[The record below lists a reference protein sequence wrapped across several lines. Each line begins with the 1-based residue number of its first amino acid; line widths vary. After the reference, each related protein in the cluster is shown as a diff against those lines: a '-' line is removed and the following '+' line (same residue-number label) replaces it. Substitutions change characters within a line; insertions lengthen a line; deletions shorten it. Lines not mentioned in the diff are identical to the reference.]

1 MKWTAS
7 RRILIFDLLLYMLFI
22 VGMTAVILYST
33 KPLKE
38 EESTL
43 QIEEEN
49 LITMVLENYS
59 GELERWGW
67 GKLMS
72 NEATSATLQ
81 PHPVV
86 SPNTAWD
93 PKYHDGLTN
102 EAGRPLLL
110 PFFGFLALFYTT
122 VFLFFIFIVRELLE
136 LIAEGPKRY
145 FSFFENI
152 FEVFVICLT
161 VLCFI
166 FKDDYSENV
175 YFYQLLQVATVF
187 FGWLGLTLQLAR
199 FPAVGMYIQ
208 LSIMVF
214 RQLVLSLM
222 VFMTI
227 LLAFSF
233 SFHLSLRK
241 HHVYDNAL
249 TSFLKTITMMVGEFN
264 FDYDFTFE
272 SVRDV
277 GGSNGVV
284 QALLMLF
291 ILMVTITIANLIIA
305 IVIENISKMFDQAEV
320 RESEDFGLKKS
331 KFPFG
336 LLAGAPVE
344 QDGGADHDS
353 GQREAH
359 LAQVPPLPEEDL
371 RQESLGEP
379 SDPATS
385 DLFLPIGHSWS
396 TSTSLC
402 EDY

>member
-22 VGMTAVILYST
+22 IGMTAVILYST
-33 KPLKE
+33 TPLKE
-38 EESTL
+38 AESQL
-43 QIEEEN
+43 QMEEEN
-49 LITMVLENYS
+49 LITMVLEKYT
-59 GELERWGW
+59 GELERRGW
-67 GKLMS
+67 GKVS
-72 NEATSATLQ
+72 DEAATLQ
-81 PHPVV
+81 THPLIAANTGWD
-86 SPNTAWD
+86 PKANTAWD
-93 PKYHDGLTN
+93 PKYQDGLTN

-110 PFFGFLALFYTT
+110 PIFGFLALFYTT

-161 VLCFI
+161 ILCFI
-166 FKDDYSENV
+166 FLDDYSENV

-320 RESEDFGLKKS
+320 RGSEDFLIKKCP
-331 KFPFG
+331 KVYPT
-336 LLAGAPVE
+336 LVAGAPAE
-344 QDGGADHDS
+344 QDCGADHD
-353 GQREAH
+353 GEQREAH
-359 LAQVPPLPEEDL
+359 LAEVHPLPQEDL
-371 RQESLGEP
+371 CQESLG
-379 SDPATS
+379 DTR
-385 DLFLPIGHSWS
+385 S
-396 TSTSLC
+396 TSTSMC

>member
-1 MKWTAS
+1 MIFVISRNFTREKSLLQDPVVEAVLLMKWTAS

-38 EESTL
+38 EEGVL
-43 QIEEEN
+43 QVEEEN
-49 LITMVLENYS
+49 LISMVLEKYTSELQRRGWAKVGNGETASTS
-59 GELERWGW
+59 GQLP
-67 GKLMS
+67 
-72 NEATSATLQ
+72 Q
-81 PHPVV
+81 PVV
-86 SPNTAWD
+86 AANTAWD
-93 PKYHDGLTN
+93 PKYQDGFNN

-152 FEVFVICLT
+152 FEVFVIFLT
-161 VLCFI
+161 ILCFI
-166 FKDDYSENV
+166 FLDDYSENV

-227 LLAFSF
+227 LFAFSF
-233 SFHLSLRK
+233 SFHLSLRR

-249 TSFLKTITMMVGEFN
+249 TSFLKTITMMVGGE
-264 FDYDFTFE
+264 
-272 SVRDV
+272 
-277 GGSNGVV
+277 
-284 QALLMLF
+284 
-291 ILMVTITIANLIIA
+291 
-305 IVIENISKMFDQAEV
+305 ENIIHF
-320 RESEDFGLKKS
+320 
-331 KFPFG
+331 
-336 LLAGAPVE
+336 
-344 QDGGADHDS
+344 
-353 GQREAH
+353 
-359 LAQVPPLPEEDL
+359 
-371 RQESLGEP
+371 
-379 SDPATS
+379 
-385 DLFLPIGHSWS
+385 
-396 TSTSLC
+396 
-402 EDY
+402 

>member
-22 VGMTAVILYST
+22 IGMTAVILYST

-38 EESTL
+38 EESRL

-49 LITMVLENYS
+49 LITMVLERYS
-59 GELERWGW
+59 VQLERRGW
-67 GKLMS
+67 GKVS
-72 NEATSATLQ
+72 KEANSATLQ
-81 PHPVV
+81 THPVIAPNRLH
-86 SPNTAWD
+86 PNTAWD
-93 PKYHDGLTN
+93 SKYEDGLTN

-110 PFFGFLALFYTT
+110 PLFGFRALFYPT

-161 VLCFI
+161 ILCFI
-166 FKDDYSENV
+166 FLDDYSENV

-272 SVRDV
+272 SVRGV

-320 RESEDFGLKKS
+320 RESEDFGLKKANS
-331 KFPFG
+331 H
-336 LLAGAPVE
+336 LVYAPC
-344 QDGGADHDS
+344 G
-353 GQREAH
+353 R
-359 LAQVPPLPEEDL
+359 
-371 RQESLGEP
+371 R
-379 SDPATS
+379 TS
-385 DLFLPIGHSWS
+385 
-396 TSTSLC
+396 
-402 EDY
+402 

>member
-1 MKWTAS
+1 MVLIFAISRNFTREKSLLQDPVVEAVLLMKWTAS

-38 EESTL
+38 EEGVL
-43 QIEEEN
+43 QVEEEN
-49 LITMVLENYS
+49 LISMVLEKYTSELQRRGWAKVGDGETASSS
-59 GELERWGW
+59 GQL
-67 GKLMS
+67 S
-72 NEATSATLQ
+72 Q
-81 PHPVV
+81 PVV
-86 SPNTAWD
+86 AANTAWD
-93 PKYHDGLTN
+93 PKYQDGFNN

-152 FEVFVICLT
+152 FEVFVIFLT
-161 VLCFI
+161 ILCFI
-166 FKDDYSENV
+166 FLDDYSENV

-227 LLAFSF
+227 LFAFSF
-233 SFHLSLRK
+233 SFHLSLRR

-249 TSFLKTITMMVGEFN
+249 TSFLKTITMMVGGE
-264 FDYDFTFE
+264 
-272 SVRDV
+272 
-277 GGSNGVV
+277 
-284 QALLMLF
+284 
-291 ILMVTITIANLIIA
+291 
-305 IVIENISKMFDQAEV
+305 ENIIH
-320 RESEDFGLKKS
+320 FGS
-331 KFPFG
+331 F
-336 LLAGAPVE
+336 
-344 QDGGADHDS
+344 
-353 GQREAH
+353 
-359 LAQVPPLPEEDL
+359 
-371 RQESLGEP
+371 
-379 SDPATS
+379 
-385 DLFLPIGHSWS
+385 
-396 TSTSLC
+396 
-402 EDY
+402 

>member
-22 VGMTAVILYST
+22 IGMTAVILYST

-38 EESTL
+38 EESPL
-43 QIEEEN
+43 QLEEEN
-49 LITMVLENYS
+49 LITMVLEKYTV
-59 GELERWGW
+59 ELGRRGW
-67 GKLMS
+67 GKVS
-72 NEATSATLQ
+72 DESTSASSLQ
-81 PHPVV
+81 TNPVV
-86 SPNTAWD
+86 AANTALEKISGNF
-93 PKYHDGLTN
+93 KYQDGLTN

-110 PFFGFLALFYTT
+110 PIFGFLALFYTT
-122 VFLFFIFIVRELLE
+122 VFLFFIFVVRELLE

-161 VLCFI
+161 ILCFI
-166 FKDDYSENV
+166 FLDDYSENV

-320 RESEDFGLKKS
+320 KEQNKKFQFEYGS
-331 KFPFG
+331 
-336 LLAGAPVE
+336 
-344 QDGGADHDS
+344 
-353 GQREAH
+353 
-359 LAQVPPLPEEDL
+359 L
-371 RQESLGEP
+371 RR
-379 SDPATS
+379 TS
-385 DLFLPIGHSWS
+385 
-396 TSTSLC
+396 
-402 EDY
+402 

>member
-22 VGMTAVILYST
+22 IGMTAVILYST

-38 EESTL
+38 EESPL

-49 LITMVLENYS
+49 LITMVLEKYTV
-59 GELERWGW
+59 ELGRRGW
-67 GKLMS
+67 GKVRDES
-72 NEATSATLQ
+72 TSASSLQ
-81 PHPVV
+81 TNPVV
-86 SPNTAWD
+86 AANTVDTTVFGPQANTAWD
-93 PKYHDGLTN
+93 PKYKDGLTN

-110 PFFGFLALFYTT
+110 PIFGFLALFYTT
-122 VFLFFIFIVRELLE
+122 VFLFFIFVVRELLE

-161 VLCFI
+161 ILCFI
-166 FKDDYSENV
+166 FLDDYSENV

-320 RESEDFGLKKS
+320 KEYNLDFGIKLKM
-331 KFPFG
+331 
-336 LLAGAPVE
+336 
-344 QDGGADHDS
+344 
-353 GQREAH
+353 
-359 LAQVPPLPEEDL
+359 
-371 RQESLGEP
+371 
-379 SDPATS
+379 
-385 DLFLPIGHSWS
+385 
-396 TSTSLC
+396 
-402 EDY
+402 

>member
-1 MKWTAS
+1 MVEAVLLMKWTAS

-22 VGMTAVILYST
+22 IGMTAVILYST
-33 KPLKE
+33 KPVKE
-38 EESTL
+38 KESSL

-49 LITMVLENYS
+49 LITMVLEKYTA
-59 GELERWGW
+59 ELERRGW
-67 GKLMS
+67 GKVGEESRSS
-72 NEATSATLQ
+72 NQKT
-81 PHPVV
+81 HPVIAA
-86 SPNTAWD
+86 NTAWD
-93 PKYHDGLTN
+93 PKYQDGLSN

-110 PFFGFLALFYTT
+110 PIFGFLALFYTT

-161 VLCFI
+161 ILCFI
-166 FKDDYSENV
+166 FLDDYSENV

-199 FPAVGMYIQ
+199 FPAVGMSIH

-272 SVRDV
+272 SVRGV

-320 RESEDFGLKKS
+320 S
-331 KFPFG
+331 KAEKRQFTFISPG
-336 LLAGAPVE
+336 TSAQ
-344 QDGGADHDS
+344 QDAGADHNC
-353 GQREAH
+353 GQCEAH
-359 LAQVPPLPEEDL
+359 LAQVPALPQEDL
-371 RQESLGEP
+371 CQESLG
-379 SDPATS
+379 
-385 DLFLPIGHSWS
+385 GHLNLLHVTFCLS
-396 TSTSLC
+396 
-402 EDY
+402 

>member
-43 QIEEEN
+43 QIEEKN

-59 GELERWGW
+59 EELERRGW
-67 GKLMS
+67 GKVMS
-72 NEATSATLQ
+72 NEASATLQ

-166 FKDDYSENV
+166 FLDDYSENV

-214 RQLVLSLM
+214 KQLVLSLM

-320 RESEDFGLKKS
+320 RESEDFGLKKANS
-331 KFPFG
+331 H
-336 LLAGAPVE
+336 LVYAPC
-344 QDGGADHDS
+344 G
-353 GQREAH
+353 R
-359 LAQVPPLPEEDL
+359 
-371 RQESLGEP
+371 R
-379 SDPATS
+379 TS
-385 DLFLPIGHSWS
+385 
-396 TSTSLC
+396 
-402 EDY
+402 

>member
-1 MKWTAS
+1 MFLQPSSLLLCRNFTREKSLLQDPVVEAVLLMKWTAS

-22 VGMTAVILYST
+22 IGMTAVILYST
-33 KPLKE
+33 TPLKE
-38 EESTL
+38 AESQL
-43 QIEEEN
+43 QMEEEN
-49 LITMVLENYS
+49 LITMVLEKYT
-59 GELERWGW
+59 GELERRGW
-67 GKLMS
+67 GKVS
-72 NEATSATLQ
+72 AEAASAALQ
-81 PHPVV
+81 THPLIAA
-86 SPNTAWD
+86 NTGWD
-93 PKYHDGLTN
+93 PKANTALDPKYKDGLTN

-110 PFFGFLALFYTT
+110 PIFGFLALFYTT

-161 VLCFI
+161 ILCFI
-166 FKDDYSENV
+166 FLDDYSENV

-320 RESEDFGLKKS
+320 RGSEDFLIKR
-331 KFPFG
+331 
-336 LLAGAPVE
+336 V
-344 QDGGADHDS
+344 
-353 GQREAH
+353 
-359 LAQVPPLPEEDL
+359 
-371 RQESLGEP
+371 
-379 SDPATS
+379 
-385 DLFLPIGHSWS
+385 S
-396 TSTSLC
+396 TFI
-402 EDY
+402 